1 MKLETVINE
10 LVLRGIRSLD
20 ELEPA
25 VIERLLVRVMIE
37 GRIDTELEID
47 DIVGTVDVYSA
58 CAGRPI
64 YFRERVV
71 AAIERTMHK
80 RAMDELEEAFSDA
93 VFEHESAA

>member
-1 MKLETVINE
+1 MKLEETLDT
-10 LVLRGIRSLD
+10 LVRHGIRSLG

-25 VIERLLVRVMIE
+25 VIEQLLVRVMIE

-47 DIVGTVDVYSA
+47 DIVGTVDVFSA

-80 RAMDELEEAFSDA
+80 RAMDALEEALSDA
-93 VFEHESAA
+93 VFEYESAA